1 MRRLTPDSSPPD
13 SQWYET
19 AGLGMFI
26 HWGISSVRAVGDL
39 SWGMIRDTPFD
50 KELTNSNKLTPEE
63 YWRQA
68 DEFDP
73 QNYDP
78 NRWMK
83 AAKEAGFRYAVLTVR
98 HHDGYA
104 LWPSKFGDLS
114 TGTHM
119 GGRDLVRPFVDACR
133 NNDIKVGFFYAPGD
147 WYRERHR
154 RSFGDSAPLGLHHE
168 PIELPEL
175 TTDQKKRYEEEEV
188 PYVTGQI
195 EELLTQY
202 GDIDVLWFDGSSG
215 AMTTERVRELQPGV
229 MINDRG
235 HGEGSGDFSTF
246 ECRYEKLEAER
257 PRRPFEF
264 CATTIDQYDHNV
276 SRHLSLVPG

>member
-19 AGLGMFI
+19 AGLGTFI
-26 HWGISSVRAVGDL
+26 HWGVSSVRAVGDL

-50 KELTNSNKLTPEE
+50 KELNNSNKLTPED
-63 YWRQA
+63 YWKQA

-73 QNYDP
+73 QHYDP

-114 TGTHM
+114 TRTHM

-133 NNDIKVGFFYAPGD
+133 NNDIKVGFFYAPSD

-154 RSFGDSAPLGLHHE
+154 RSFGDSAPLGLRHE

-175 TTDQKKRYEEEEV
+175 TTDQKKRYEEE
-188 PYVTGQI
+188 
-195 EELLTQY
+195 
-202 GDIDVLWFDGSSG
+202 
-215 AMTTERVRELQPGV
+215 
-229 MINDRG
+229 
-235 HGEGSGDFSTF
+235 
-246 ECRYEKLEAER
+246 
-257 PRRPFEF
+257 
-264 CATTIDQYDHNV
+264 
-276 SRHLSLVPG
+276 